1 LKLNIINCV
10 STVCEKL
17 LVSVCVFVYV
27 YVLSHVLFT
36 AANHSGQSHS
46 LTLNPKKPREKQRER
61 FSLTGTAAI
70 RVGCRTL

>member
-10 STVCEKL
+10 STVCETL
-17 LVSVCVFVYV
+17 LVSVCVFV